1 MAEENVKNITTEK
14 VTKKNLSTIRL
25 IVGGVIVLVLVTVLC
40 LFLIFTCVI
49 KLSPSGMEIKRSGI
63 ALKL

>member
-25 IVGGVIVLVLVTVLC
+25 IVGGVIVLVLVTD
-40 LFLIFTCVI
+40 
-49 KLSPSGMEIKRSGI
+49 
-63 ALKL
+63 

>member
-49 KLSPSGMEIKRSGI
+49 KLSPSVWKLREVAL

>member
-25 IVGGVIVLVLVTVLC
+25 IVGGAIVLVLVTVLC
-40 LFLIFTCVI
+40 LFLIFKIGRASCRERV
-49 KLSPSGMEIKRSGI
+49 
-63 ALKL
+63 